1 MPRPGLASVRAW
13 LWLHGLSVASLALY
27 GLTQVGAIVT
37 GWVAFV
43 AEQSAHGSQATVLGP
58 DGYIWTLL
66 EQTTQNWQSEFLA
79 LGALVALSAVLL
91 HRGSKQ
97 SRDGNDEVQQRVQA
111 IRRRVR
117 ALAGEGA

>member
-1 MPRPGLASVRAW
+1 MPRAGLTSVRAW
-13 LWLHGLSVASLALY
+13 LWLRGLSVASFTLY
-27 GLTQVGAIVT
+27 GLAQLGAIVT
-37 GWVAFV
+37 GWVVFV
-43 AEQSAHGSQATVLGP
+43 AEQSAHGGQATVFGP

-79 LGALVALSAVLL
+79 LAALVALSAVLL

-97 SRDGNDEVQQRVQA
+97 SRDGSDEVQQRVQA
-111 IRRRVR
+111 IRKRVR